1 MRRHRRYCQWEKR
14 FKRLCFSFNISVM
27 ISVRCQWATAQPLH
41 TILGKLGVKTRDKSQ
56 ECHGHVLDDRL
67 HSLSFRSFRSQFY
80 IPVPCNEG
88 LPLPQTLSCPTCNEQ
103 NFRLCRI
110 VNPNTSILYQVR
122 RSLRTRHR
130 GGEKLERLLLAM
142 TNPAAFADSAEPAGH
157 VNQSF
162 YKLEANLKFAKNLSF
177 SFLSDIITE
186 KKTTRTKI
194 NALDLRLIQK
204 CDH

>member
-1 MRRHRRYCQWEKR
+1 MTGC
-14 FKRLCFSFNISVM
+14 S
-27 ISVRCQWATAQPLH
+27 
-41 TILGKLGVKTRDKSQ
+41 
-56 ECHGHVLDDRL
+56 
-67 HSLSFRSFRSQFY
+67 SLSFRSFRSQFY
-80 IPVPCNEG
+80 IPVPCKG

-162 YKLEANLKFAKNLSF
+162 YKSEANLKFAKNLSF

-194 NALDLRLIQK
+194 MHLIFGLSRSLVRDGANKKWHLIRTLRIVEKYWTL
-204 CDH
+204 HTN

>member
-1 MRRHRRYCQWEKR
+1 MGYGLAANTRSSGNLGS
-14 FKRLCFSFNISVM
+14 RLKTSLKNVTVM
-27 ISVRCQWATAQPLH
+27 CLMTGCS
-41 TILGKLGVKTRDKSQ
+41 
-56 ECHGHVLDDRL
+56 
-67 HSLSFRSFRSQFY
+67 SLSFRSFRSQFY

-88 LPLPQTLSCPTCNEQ
+88 LPLPQTLSCPTSNEQ
-103 NFRLCRI
+103 NFRLCSI

-162 YKLEANLKFAKNLSF
+162 YKSEANLKFAKNLSF

-186 KKTTRTKI
+186 KK
-194 NALDLRLIQK
+194 ND
-204 CDH
+204 